1 MPLIDLKTNLKDL
14 KFGRDERG
22 GGSSNQPYVVTKIP
36 AANENSPTGFLGIPL
51 SGAGDA
57 DFIIRGGTLL
67 PNSIIN
73 DEIRLGKFFAS
84 TEGVLFTIK
93 QNLLSR
99 IAVKTQASPRLLN
112 GDVYTPLSTLTQAA
126 VLPFGI
132 HVNKQGLNPFAGIGG
147 GYPPNEY
154 SSVIREEINESNT
167 QNINKFNRLVGLYD
181 NILINN
187 TSVNNFN
194 FQGMSL
200 NDGVNILSYSGG
212 PNSILGIGKTNIRF
226 ATDNIGSPLLTQKTL
241 TSNYNNVGYSTLT
254 YKQINEIAEEAFD
267 IKYPNAVDFRDKLKE
282 QLKQNNKTTLISN
295 SPSYIE
301 GGGKNRIEQRV
312 NLGDPG
318 NNAEKNL
325 RSYVS
330 GSGGIGN
337 IPLGAASN
345 KSYDKINSLPIYK
358 SDSPNKKEGNDLVQ
372 FRIGVLDTN
381 NPGGNK
387 TYIHFR
393 AFLDQIS
400 DNYSSTWDPTKYIG
414 RGENFYTYN
423 GFDRKVSLGW
433 TVAAQSKAELIPMYK
448 KLNYLASLCAP
459 DYSENGYMR
468 GNIITLTIGG
478 YFYEQPGIITSL
490 NYEMNDENSTWEI
503 GINDNGGDDST
514 VKELPHLIRVTGFN
528 FIPIHTFVPRKQG
541 GDIMNKN
548 ILPIDPNRY
557 GPERYIALTNGSSIN
572 YNEPIPSLKPLPG
585 FVPSNISFPETLN
598 QNFLDTI
605 SNTSNNLA

>member
-126 VLPFGI
+126 VLPFGT

-147 GYPPNEY
+147 GYPSNEY
-154 SSVIREEINESNT
+154 FSVIREEINESNT

-267 IKYPNAVDFRDKLKE
+267 IKYPNVVDFRDKLKE

-318 NNAEKNL
+318 NNTEKNL

-358 SDSPNKKEGNDLVQ
+358 SDSPNKKEGNDLVK

-381 NPGGNK
+381 NPGGGK
-387 TYIHFR
+387 IYIHFR

-400 DNYSSTWDPTKYIG
+400 DNYSSTWDSIKYIG

-468 GNIITLTIGG
+468 GNIVTLTIGG